1 METVHSHQNL
11 SGRSVK
17 GMLVSDSFLDREAT
31 SSITMVVVLVSFSML
46 FATLFLAY
54 AIYRFQ
60 APVWPPMGMNKVNLF
75 IPSLSTI
82 IAISGSLVFYFFNRD
97 LKRGLINSASD
108 WLNLCVVAGLG
119 FLMVQWQLWSYLK
132 SVGIFA
138 SSGIFG
144 SLNFGFT
151 WIHAAHIVIALFL
164 TLWLRLTFKRQSRCI
179 ENGNEEEIHGL
190 ILKSQN
196 IGKFWHFLTIVW
208 LIIFLFLFLI

>member
-1 METVHSHQNL
+1 METAHPNQ
-11 SGRSVK
+11 SVTDRFVNEAQV
-17 GMLVSDSFLDREAT
+17 GDSFVNREAT
-31 SSITMVVVLVSFSML
+31 SSISMVVVLVSFSML

-60 APVWPPMGMNKVNLF
+60 APVWPPMGMNRVNLF
-75 IPSLSTI
+75 IPTLSTI

-97 LKRGLINSASD
+97 LRRGLINSASD

-132 SVGIFA
+132 SLGIFA

-164 TLWLRLTFKRQSRCI
+164 TIWLRLTFKRQSQCI
-179 ENGNEEEIHGL
+179 ENGNDGEMHGL

-208 LIIFLFLFLI
+208 LIIFLFLFLL